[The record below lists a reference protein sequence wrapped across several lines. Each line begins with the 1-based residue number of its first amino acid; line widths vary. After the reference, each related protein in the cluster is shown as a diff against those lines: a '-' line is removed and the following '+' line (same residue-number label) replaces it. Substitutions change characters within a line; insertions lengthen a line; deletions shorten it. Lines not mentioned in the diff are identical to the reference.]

1 MSQAMYDYI
10 RGLSDEIPHGYTAQG
25 LAVYRYLVRLGVTQ
39 LIESSYPEL
48 REQLDDTDWDWLI
61 NQFVQQSAWTSH
73 FYGDLDEEFREFIR
87 NQAKQLEQSV
97 PTR

>member
-10 RGLSDEIPHGYTAQG
+10 RGVTDQVPQGYSAKG

-39 LIESSYPEL
+39 MLESCYPTL
-48 REQLDDTDWDWLI
+48 RESLDEQDWDWLI

-73 FYGDLDEEFREFIR
+73 FYGDLDEEFREFVR
-87 NQAKQLEQSV
+87 KQSEQLD
-97 PTR
+97 